1 MKAVRDARRRR
12 EIRDYY
18 LGISPDEITSH
29 LTPASF
35 DLWDSVARYRREL
48 QIGAR
53 WLEIGGGM
61 GDLAAAALDHGYDV
75 LMTDVQ
81 AELLDTAAARHPR
94 LRTRL
99 RRADIF
105 DARDV
110 AALAAQG
117 PFSIVAAV
125 GAVLNHARDQSELA
139 HGFDHLVALGEPSSL
154 LVVDLMLSEMFPG
167 HPASVWADFLHVLP
181 GFGDLARLTR
191 ASGLHV
197 LEAHSLYH
205 RYPPTAAFDREFD
218 ERMLRLFFHKRIPAR
233 PPRGVARSLVRESRP
248 ARPAPQRRVPSPAS
262 DPPGTRRG
270 ARRRSRA

>member
-1 MKAVRDARRRR
+1 MREAERRR
-12 EIRDYY
+12 EIKDYY
-18 LGISPDEITSH
+18 LSISADETPSR
-29 LTPASF
+29 LPPASF

-105 DARDV
+105 DAHDV

-117 PFSIVAAV
+117 PFSIVAA
-125 GAVLNHARDQSELA
+125 GRAGLHPARDPSQPPP
-139 HGFDHLVALGEPSSL
+139 GFDPL
-154 LVVDLMLSEMFPG
+154 
-167 HPASVWADFLHVLP
+167 
-181 GFGDLARLTR
+181 
-191 ASGLHV
+191 
-197 LEAHSLYH
+197 
-205 RYPPTAAFDREFD
+205 
-218 ERMLRLFFHKRIPAR
+218 
-233 PPRGVARSLVRESRP
+233 
-248 ARPAPQRRVPSPAS
+248 
-262 DPPGTRRG
+262 
-270 ARRRSRA
+270 

>member
-1 MKAVRDARRRR
+1 MRDAERRR
-12 EIRDYY
+12 EIKDYY
-18 LGISPDEITSH
+18 LGISADEITSY
-29 LTPASF
+29 LTPSSF

-75 LMTDVQ
+75 LMTDIQ

-117 PFSIVAAV
+117 PFSIVAA
-125 GAVLNHARDQSELA
+125 GRPALTHPRD
-139 HGFDHLVALGEPSSL
+139 PSQ
-154 LVVDLMLSEMFPG
+154 
-167 HPASVWADFLHVLP
+167 
-181 GFGDLARLTR
+181 R
-191 ASGLHV
+191 A
-197 LEAHSLYH
+197 
-205 RYPPTAAFDREFD
+205 P
-218 ERMLRLFFHKRIPAR
+218 
-233 PPRGVARSLVRESRP
+233 GVA
-248 ARPAPQRRVPSPAS
+248 
-262 DPPGTRRG
+262 
-270 ARRRSRA
+270 

>member
-1 MKAVRDARRRR
+1 MRDAQRRR

-18 LGISPDEITSH
+18 LGISADEITSH

-61 GDLAAAALDHGYDV
+61 GDLAAAALDRGYDV

-105 DARDV
+105 DAQD
-110 AALAAQG
+110 AAVLAAQG

-139 HGFDHLVALGEPSSL
+139 RGFDHLVALGESSSL

-191 ASGLHV
+191 ASGLQV

-218 ERMLRLFFHKRIPAR
+218 ERMLRVFFHKRSP
-233 PPRGVARSLVRESRP
+233 VRESRR
-248 ARPAPQRRVPSPAS
+248 ARPALRRQAPSPAA
-262 DPPGTRRG
+262 DPRGTRRA
-270 ARRRSRA
+270 ARRRARA